1 MLASGAPSNVSRVCN
16 GGASMASSLDS
27 LGFDAQGAATTAQK
41 SVMSQWKPVLAVFV
55 PFALGYYIS
64 YLFRTINAVIATR
77 LVDDLGLNA
86 SHIGF
91 LTSAYF
97 LTFAVAQLPAGMALD
112 RYGPRRV
119 QGVLLAI
126 ATIGAIIFAESTN
139 YPTLV
144 LGRSLIGLGVA
155 GSLAA
160 GLKAIIEFFPKER
173 LPLINGFFIACGA
186 AGAITATSPAEVL
199 LQYMQWRTLFLLL
212 AAATA
217 ATAVFVIVVTPR
229 STPNGEDER
238 SAFAE
243 LFAIYTDRFFWRL
256 APLSAL
262 CIGTS
267 WALQGLW
274 AAPWLTDVAA
284 LSRPAVVHDLFI
296 MAVALC
302 IAAALIGIVADRF
315 KRIGVGTETLLGFA
329 AAIFIAAEAALITQ
343 LHVPSIAP
351 WTIISSTGATTV
363 LSYAIL
369 ANQFPKHIAGK
380 ANAALN
386 VLHIGSAFAV
396 QTVIGLILDRWPHDA
411 QDHYPAGAYAT
422 AFGFI
427 VILQLAALIWFIR
440 PLGIR
445 LPDRHAPLGAG
456 GQ

>member
-1 MLASGAPSNVSRVCN
+1 
-16 GGASMASSLDS
+16 MASSSDS
-27 LGFDAQGAATTAQK
+27 FSFDVKEATAAQK
-41 SVMSQWKPVLAVFV
+41 TAVSQWKPVLAVFL
-55 PFALGYYIS
+55 PFAVGYYLS
-64 YLFRTINAVIATR
+64 YLFRTINAVIATQ
-77 LVDDLGLNA
+77 LVSDLGLDA

-97 LTFAVAQLPAGMALD
+97 LTFAAVQLPAGVALD
-112 RYGPRRV
+112 RYGPWRV
-119 QGVLLAI
+119 QSILLGI
-126 ATIGAIIFAESTN
+126 ATIGAVIFAVSTN
-139 YPTLV
+139 YTTLV

-173 LPLINGFFIACGA
+173 LPLVNGFFIACGA
-186 AGAITATSPAEVL
+186 AGAITATSPAEAL
-199 LQYMQWRTLFLLL
+199 LQHMQWRMLFLLL

-217 ATAVFVIVVTPR
+217 ATALFVTVVSPHNA
-229 STPNGEDER
+229 PQGEDKR

-284 LSRPAVVHDLFI
+284 LSRSAVVHDLFI
-296 MAVALC
+296 MAAALC
-302 IAAALIGIVADRF
+302 IAAAIIGIVADRL
-315 KRIGVGTETLLGFA
+315 KQIGIGTETLLGFA
-329 AAIFIAAEAALITQ
+329 AAIFIAAEAALITR

-351 WTIISSTGATTV
+351 WVIISSTGATTV

-369 ANQFPKHIAGK
+369 ANQFSKHIAGK

-411 QDHYPAGAYAT
+411 HDHYPPGAYAT
-422 AFGFI
+422 AFGFV
-427 VILQLAALIWFIR
+427 VILQLAALFWFVW

-445 LPDRHAPLGAG
+445 LPVRRASLGAS

>member
-1 MLASGAPSNVSRVCN
+1 M
-16 GGASMASSLDS
+16 SSS
-27 LGFDAQGAATTAQK
+27 SQSISFVAQQPTAIAHNQIK
-41 SVMSQWKPVLAVFV
+41 LRWQPILIVFL
-55 PFALGYYIS
+55 PFALGYYLS

-77 LVDDLGLNA
+77 LVSDLGLDA

-97 LTFAVAQLPAGMALD
+97 LTFAAVQLPAGVALD

-119 QGVLLAI
+119 QGILLGI
-126 ATIGAIIFAESTN
+126 ATIGAIIFAASTG
-139 YPTLV
+139 YATLV
-144 LGRSLIGLGVA
+144 LGRALIGLGVA

-160 GLKAIIEFFPKER
+160 GLKAIIEYFPKER
-173 LPLINGFFIACGA
+173 LPLVNGFFIACGA
-186 AGAITATSPAEVL
+186 AGAVTATSPAEIL
-199 LQYMQWRTLFLLL
+199 LQHMEWRTLFLLL

-217 ATAVFVIVVTPR
+217 ATAMFVIVVTPR
-229 STPNGEDER
+229 NATHGTDER

-302 IAAALIGIVADRF
+302 VAAAVIGIVADRL
-315 KRIGVGTETLLGFA
+315 KQIGIGTELLLGCA
-329 AAIFIAAEAALITQ
+329 ATIFIAAEAALITG

-351 WTIISSTGATTV
+351 WVIISATGATTV

-386 VLHIGSAFAV
+386 VLHIGSAFV
-396 QTVIGLILDRWPHDA
+396 IQTVIGVILDRWPHDA
-411 QDHYPAGAYAT
+411 LGHYPSGGYAA
-422 AFGFI
+422 AFGF
-427 VILQLAALIWFIR
+427 VVVLQVLALIWFIR
-440 PLGIR
+440 PPGFGVASKR
-445 LPDRHAPLGAG
+445 APLSVGN
-456 GQ
+456 